1 MTGRLQRLQ
10 RLQPHHLIETHVDS
24 AVNFLGD
31 EDNQNGSISSDANAY
46 HVMPL
51 LSDHNNRSRMPM
63 HDTWDCSPPPAQE
76 YSEHHAGLR
85 SDSSSPSIPPSNIS
99 TKKDIATAS
108 DNNNSLSD
116 NLALSNLPNHSVPD
130 LYIFMSKEKKTYADA
145 TMPMVSFHLQCLN
158 LVRIPRF
165 RFLFLFTSVGLIF
178 SPNLF

>member
-1 MTGRLQRLQ
+1 MIGRLQ
-10 RLQPHHLIETHVDS
+10 RLQPHHLIENHVDS

-46 HVMPL
+46 NVMPL
-51 LSDHNNRSRMPM
+51 LSDHNNKSRMPM

-85 SDSSSPSIPPSNIS
+85 SDSSSPSIPPSYIS

-158 LVRIPRF
+158 FVRIPRF

>member
-1 MTGRLQRLQ
+1 MTGRLQ

-31 EDNQNGSISSDANAY
+31 EDNQNGSISSD
-46 HVMPL
+46 
-51 LSDHNNRSRMPM
+51 HNNKSRMPM

-145 TMPMVSFHLQCLN
+145 TMHMVSFHLQCLN

>member
-1 MTGRLQRLQ
+1 
-10 RLQPHHLIETHVDS
+10 
-24 AVNFLGD
+24 
-31 EDNQNGSISSDANAY
+31 
-46 HVMPL
+46 MPL
-51 LSDHNNRSRMPM
+51 LSDHNNKSRMPM

-85 SDSSSPSIPPSNIS
+85 SDSSGPSIPPSNIS

-158 LVRIPRF
+158 FVRIPRF
-165 RFLFLFTSVGLIF
+165 RFLFLFTSVGLFF